1 MNSNF
6 QSLRFC
12 FLMLT
17 FVLTQSLKAQQN
29 IPGAPITLQNAPQKD
44 TTKKAN
50 TSDWKDEPTRIF
62 YRHWNSRKIL
72 MLDTSLHAFHRSVFY
87 QNGQRNLGN
96 LGAPIVNLIFQPTER
111 TGPSLGYTVFDT
123 YFNNLDS
130 LKYFNTTRP
139 YSMFGYHLGSKA
151 EQLAELVHTQNIK
164 PNWNFGVQ
172 YYRLTSTGY
181 YRIQRNNHDIAN
193 FTTNYES
200 SNKQYKINAAIIY
213 NKLQHDENGGIT
225 NDSFLTQTTYSD
237 RATIPVLFQNDEY
250 SIRRSSVTNMQRK
263 FQLAINQNYTWGKRD
278 TIYSADSINISNKF
292 TPHFS
297 LGHKMII
304 HAEKLQF
311 KDLQPDSLRYS
322 SLFQHN
328 FSSGDSLMM
337 EQTWN
342 YVDQS
347 VSLNGYLGAIE
358 QQVLFSLGAGMRFD
372 LFETNFITA
381 KESSDNWSQYLLGNF
396 RKESLMPGQWQ
407 YEGKALLFLTGNTS
421 GNTAL
426 EMAIGKDLGN
436 EKGFVNLGF
445 KQKINN
451 APYNF
456 TLFKNPFYE
465 QRNSFDKESLTS
477 FFASINWTKWRMSA
491 ELTSYLIANY
501 FYLNENQLLKQYA
514 PTFNLSQ
521 LVVNKQWQKGKWVLD
536 NQLVFQWKKENAPI
550 NVPNVLGRHQ
560 LSYESGVFGNALKIA
575 TGLDCRWHTAYE
587 SAGYNPF
594 FNRFF
599 YSNQYVLNNIPEIGA
614 FFNFKI
620 KSFRAYFMMDQL
632 QQLFVDKNVI
642 VVPGYP
648 MQNALFRFGF
658 NWVMIN

>member
-1 MNSNF
+1 MSICF
-6 QSLRFC
+6 PYLRFC
-12 FLMLT
+12 FLMLAL
-17 FVLTQSLKAQQN
+17 VLSLSSKAQQN

-44 TTKKAN
+44 TSKKTN

-96 LGAPIVNLIFQPTER
+96 LGAPMVNLIFQPTER

-123 YFNNLDS
+123 YLNNLDS

-200 SNKQYKINAAIIY
+200 PNKQYKINAALIY

-225 NDSFLTQTTYSD
+225 NDSFLTKQDYSD
-237 RATIPVLFQNDEY
+237 RATIPVGFQNDDY

-263 FQLAINQNYTWGKRD
+263 FQLALNQNYTWGKRD
-278 TIYSADSINISNKF
+278 TVYSTDSTNITNKF
-292 TPHFS
+292 TPHFG
-297 LGHKMII
+297 LGHKMIV

-328 FSSGDSLMM
+328 FYSGDSLMM

-342 YVDQS
+342 YLDQS
-347 VSLNGYLGAIE
+347 ISLNGYLGAIE
-358 QQVLFSLGAGMRFD
+358 QQVLFSIGAGLRYD
-372 LFETNFITA
+372 LFETNFITS
-381 KESSDNWSQYLLGNF
+381 KESSDSWSQYVLGNLK
-396 RKESLMPGQWQ
+396 KEALLPGQWQ
-407 YEGKALLFLTGNTS
+407 YEGKALLYLTGNTS

-426 EMAIGKDLGN
+426 EIGIGKDLGN
-436 EKGFVNLGF
+436 DKGFVNFGV

-456 TLFKNPFYE
+456 TLFKNSFYE
-465 QRNSFDKESLTS
+465 QRNTFDKESMS
-477 FFASINWTKWRMSA
+477 SIFASINWVKWRMGA
-491 ELTSYLIANY
+491 ELTTYLIANY

-521 LVVNKQWQKGKWVLD
+521 LKINKQWQKGKWNLD
-536 NQLVFQWKKENAPI
+536 NQIVVQWKKDNAPI
-550 NVPNVLGRHQ
+550 NVPNILGRHQ
-560 LSYESGVFGNALKIA
+560 ISFESGIFGNALKIA
-575 TGLDCRWHTAYE
+575 TGLDFRWHSAYE
-587 SAGYNPF
+587 SAGYNPL

-599 YSNQYVLNNIPEIGA
+599 YTNQYMLNNLPEIGA

-632 QQLFVDKNVI
+632 QQIFVDQNVI
-642 VVPGYP
+642 AVPGYP
-648 MQNALFRFGF
+648 IQNALFRFGF